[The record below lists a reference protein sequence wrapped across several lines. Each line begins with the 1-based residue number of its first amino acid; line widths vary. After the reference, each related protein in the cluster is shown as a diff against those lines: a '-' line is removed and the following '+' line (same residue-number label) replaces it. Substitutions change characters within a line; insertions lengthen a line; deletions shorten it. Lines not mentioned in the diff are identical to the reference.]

1 MDLKQQAD
9 QLLDSLNE
17 AQREA
22 VETTDGPLLI
32 VAGAGSGKTRVLT
45 HRVAYLLQRKNV
57 TPWNI
62 LAITFTNKA
71 AREMKERITQ
81 MVGPEAEDIWIFTF
95 HSMCVRILRRD
106 LDQIGYSRNF
116 TILDGADQLTVVKQ
130 ILNEQ
135 NLDSKKFDPRAIAAH
150 ISQAKNRL
158 VKADEYGRK
167 AGDVFQ
173 QVVSE
178 VYAAYEEKLR
188 ANHSLDF
195 DDLIVKTIDL
205 FQQVPDVLHFYQR
218 KFQYIHVDEY
228 QDTNNAQYRLVKL
241 LADHHHNICV
251 VGDSDQSIY
260 GWRGADISNIL
271 DFERDYP
278 EAKVVKLEQNYRSTE
293 TILEAANHVIA
304 YNKQRK
310 AKRLWTNLGK
320 GEPIERFAGSSEHD
334 EAYYVVD
341 RIVEGHKQG
350 RPYRDFA
357 ILYRTNA
364 QSRVMEE
371 VLVKANIP
379 YQIVGGIR
387 FYERKEIKDLLAY
400 LRLVANP
407 HDDLSL
413 TRIINVPKRG
423 LGKTTV
429 DRLSRYAAQ
438 NGMSLYQAMG
448 EGEHIGLQKRFV
460 QTLESFRCMIGELA
474 AKVDE
479 LTVTELTEEV
489 LERTGYRLELVREGT
504 IESAT
509 RLENVDE
516 FISVTQNFEQRS
528 DDKSLVAFLTE
539 LALIADIDTLDVD
552 HPEKKGEDTVT
563 LMTLHSA
570 KGLEFP
576 HVFLIGM
583 EEGIFPHSRALT
595 EEAEME
601 EERRLA
607 YVGITR
613 AKERLSLTR
622 AHSRTLYGRTM
633 MNPPSRFLKE
643 IPEDY
648 IRDVDKTSA
657 QTNRSKP
664 LLKPRRLHQPTAS
677 PGDWQVGDRVRHRT
691 FGQGT
696 VVKVSGDGDDVE
708 LDIAF
713 SAPKGV
719 KRFLARF
726 APIEKV

>member
-1 MDLKQQAD
+1 
-9 QLLDSLNE
+9 
-17 AQREA
+17 
-22 VETTDGPLLI
+22 
-32 VAGAGSGKTRVLT
+32 
-45 HRVAYLLQRKNV
+45 
-57 TPWNI
+57 
-62 LAITFTNKA
+62 
-71 AREMKERITQ
+71 
-81 MVGPEAEDIWIFTF
+81 
-95 HSMCVRILRRD
+95 
-106 LDQIGYSRNF
+106 
-116 TILDGADQLTVVKQ
+116 
-130 ILNEQ
+130 
-135 NLDSKKFDPRAIAAH
+135 
-150 ISQAKNRL
+150 
-158 VKADEYGRK
+158 
-167 AGDVFQ
+167 
-173 QVVSE
+173 
-178 VYAAYEEKLR
+178 
-188 ANHSLDF
+188 
-195 DDLIVKTIDL
+195 
-205 FQQVPDVLHFYQR
+205 
-218 KFQYIHVDEY
+218 
-228 QDTNNAQYRLVKL
+228 
-241 LADHHHNICV
+241 
-251 VGDSDQSIY
+251 GDSDQSIY

-334 EAYYVVD
+334 EAYDVVD

-474 AKVDE
+474 AMVDE

-576 HVFLIGM
+576 YVFLIGM

-613 AKERLSLTR
+613 AKE
-622 AHSRTLYGRTM
+622 
-633 MNPPSRFLKE
+633 
-643 IPEDY
+643 
-648 IRDVDKTSA
+648 
-657 QTNRSKP
+657 
-664 LLKPRRLHQPTAS
+664 
-677 PGDWQVGDRVRHRT
+677 
-691 FGQGT
+691 
-696 VVKVSGDGDDVE
+696 
-708 LDIAF
+708 
-713 SAPKGV
+713 
-719 KRFLARF
+719 
-726 APIEKV
+726 